1 MLNDKTRTNL
11 TIPTPLYKLLNE
23 DSQKYGIAKSVI
35 VSNLLLNH
43 YREKNNIGD
52 SVAADISSNM

>member
-11 TIPTPLYKLLNE
+11 TIPTPLYNLLNE

-43 YREKNNIGD
+43 YREKSTLGD
-52 SVAADISSNM
+52 SVIDDISANM